1 MKRRHLI
8 AAAAAPALLAAWS
21 LPTLAT
27 PAAAEP
33 LRVVAS
39 FSILADWLREI
50 GGDAV
55 RVETLVGP
63 DADAHVFNPRP
74 SDARKLAGADLVAV
88 IGLGFEGWLPR
99 LIKASGSRAPV
110 VEASQGIKP
119 LKGGQGHG
127 HGHDVD
133 PHFWHDPLRVIQALH
148 TLRDALS
155 RARPPEA
162 EGFARRCAAY
172 EAQLMALHAQVQT
185 WLAHTPVTER
195 RVLTHHDAFAYF
207 GKAYSVQF
215 LAIKGMNTEAEATA
229 GSVGRLIQRLRRE
242 RVRAVFV
249 ENISDPRL
257 VQRIAAEAGATVGG
271 RLYSDALS
279 APGGEADTYLKL
291 LAHNASAMATALQRK
306 PS

>member
-1 MKRRHLI
+1 MKRRHLL
-8 AAAAAPALLAAWS
+8 APGLLAVLS
-21 LPTLAT
+21 PTAIAT
-27 PAAAEP
+27 PVAAP

-39 FSILADWLREI
+39 FSILGDWLREI

-55 RVETLVGP
+55 RVEALVGP

-74 SDARKLAGADLVAV
+74 SDARKLAEADLVAV

-99 LIKASGSRAPV
+99 LIKASGSRAPMV
-110 VEASQGIKP
+110 QASEGIQP
-119 LKGGQGHG
+119 LKGGHG
-127 HGHDVD
+127 HGHAHAHDLD
-133 PHFWHDPLRVIQALH
+133 PHFWHDPLRVAKALH

-155 RARPPEA
+155 RARPAEA

-172 EAQLMALHAQVQT
+172 EAQLMALHAQVQA
-185 WLAHTPVTER
+185 WLAPIPVAER

-207 GKAYSVQF
+207 GKAYGVQF

-229 GSVGRLIQRLRRE
+229 GNVARLIQRLRRE
-242 RVRAVFV
+242 RVRAVFI

-257 VQRIAAEAGATVGG
+257 VQRIATEAGATVGG

-279 APGGEADTYLKL
+279 APGGVADTYLKL
-291 LAHNASAMATALQRK
+291 LAQNARSIATALSGST
-306 PS
+306 P

>member
-1 MKRRHLI
+1 MMQRRQ
-8 AAAAAPALLAAWS
+8 LLASGLWATLS
-21 LPTLAT
+21 LPAS
-27 PAAAEP
+27 AASSAYPPSAEP

-50 GGDAV
+50 GGNAV
-55 RVETLVGP
+55 RVEALVGP
-63 DADAHVFNPRP
+63 NADAHVFNPRP
-74 SDARKLAGADLVAV
+74 SDARKLAQAELVAV
-88 IGLGFEGWLPR
+88 IGLGFEGWIRR

-110 VEASQGIKP
+110 VQASEGIQA
-119 LKGGQGHG
+119 LKGGHG
-127 HGHDVD
+127 HGHDLD
-133 PHFWHDPLRVIQALH
+133 PHFWHDPERTRQALH

-155 RARPPEA
+155 RARPAEA
-162 EGFARRCAAY
+162 EGFGRRCASY
-172 EAQLMALHAQVQT
+172 EAQLMALHEQVQA
-185 WLAHTPVTER
+185 WIEPVPPSQR

-207 GKAYSVQF
+207 GKAYGVRF

-229 GSVGRLIQRLRRE
+229 GSGARLIQQLRRE

-291 LAHNASAMATALQRK
+291 LAHNARSITTALQGK

>member
-1 MKRRHLI
+1 MKRRHIL
-8 AAAAAPALLAAWS
+8 APGLLAFVS
-21 LPTLAT
+21 PTTIAT
-27 PAAAEP
+27 PAAAP

-55 RVETLVGP
+55 RVEALVGP

-74 SDARKLAGADLVAV
+74 SDARKLAEADLVAV

-99 LIKASGSRAPV
+99 LIKASGSRAAV
-110 VEASQGIKP
+110 VEASQGIEP

-133 PHFWHDPLRVIQALH
+133 PHFWHDPLRVAKALH

-155 RARPPEA
+155 RARPAEA

-172 EAQLMALHAQVQT
+172 EAQLMALHAQVQA
-185 WLAHTPVTER
+185 WLAPIPLAER

-207 GKAYSVQF
+207 GKAYGVQF

-229 GSVGRLIQRLRRE
+229 GTVARLIQRLRRE

-257 VQRIAAEAGATVGG
+257 VQRIATEAGATVGG

-279 APGGEADTYLKL
+279 APGGVADTYLKL
-291 LAHNASAMATALQRK
+291 LTHNARAIGEALRR
-306 PS
+306 PAP